1 MRLGCVYNILILK
14 KWNFNFLFGYFGFL
28 SNWERVWVRDDLGC
42 CLFRLLLF
50 VTITQQF
57 DFIFSGLTRGTCCP
71 APLFYFQILSLRIFF
86 FFFIFWFLNLK
97 RIRKEWSATAVWCG
111 SNRLALLYM
120 AWLCVTV
127 PTTRPWLP
135 LPACLPAFISIN
147 NHLLFREESLL
158 FPFLFLKSSVLRVL
172 QENTRREI

>member
-1 MRLGCVYNILILK
+1 ME
-14 KWNFNFLFGYFGFL
+14 FQ
-28 SNWERVWVRDDLGC
+28 
-42 CLFRLLLF
+42 LF
-50 VTITQQF
+50 VWLFWFPIQLGASLGQRWFGVLPLSSSSFYDYATIWF
-57 DFIFSGLTRGTCCP
+57 HFFWVDRGTCCP

>member
-1 MRLGCVYNILILK
+1 MFFNVFL
-14 KWNFNFLFGYFGFL
+14 FNFLFGYFGFL

-57 DFIFSGLTRGTCCP
+57 DFIFSGLTGAR
-71 APLFYFQILSLRIFF
+71 AARLLYFIFKFFRWGFF
-86 FFFIFWFLNLK
+86 FFFLSLWFLNLK